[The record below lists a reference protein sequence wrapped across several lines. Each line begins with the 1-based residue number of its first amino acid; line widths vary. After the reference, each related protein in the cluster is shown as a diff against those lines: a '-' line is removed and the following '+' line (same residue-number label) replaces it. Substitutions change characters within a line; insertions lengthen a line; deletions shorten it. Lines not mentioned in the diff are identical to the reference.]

1 VESWFWS
8 LLWFLLIVVPVILL
22 WVCAI
27 FDIFRRYDLTGVW
40 KVTWLLIVICIPFF
54 GSVLY
59 FLFRP
64 IERMV
69 HGEVYTIG

>member
-1 VESWFWS
+1 MESWFWS

-22 WVCAI
+22 WVAAI
-27 FDIFRRYDLTGVW
+27 FDIFRRWDLSGGW
-40 KVTWLLIVICIPFF
+40 KVIWLVIVIFIPFV

-64 IERMV
+64 IERMMQ
-69 HGEVYTIG
+69 GEVYTLN